1 MSHEMRYCGVLL
13 DVQRSARYFAGASL
27 GGRRLF
33 FAGRNMGS
41 FIVMNIL
48 PITSFGGKMKK
59 TTLLNR
65 LLLKK
70 KEKEKNNRKRGK
82 T

>member
-1 MSHEMRYCGVLL
+1 MRYFGVLL
-13 DVQRSARYFAGASL
+13 DVQRSARFFAGASL

-48 PITSFGGKMKK
+48 PITSFGGEDEEEG
-59 TTLLNR
+59 TV
-65 LLLKK
+65 
-70 KEKEKNNRKRGK
+70 EK
-82 T
+82 